1 VRIAATADIYV
12 SFTGTA
18 AIPGDVTDGTAS
30 ELLPIRAAI
39 IGSTFVGLPQQ
50 CDFGHHAG
58 RNRVVL
64 AEPWP
69 PTTGSRKPIS
79 RAKPVSLQRRPR
91 KKAPPDQRQG
101 QSFREVRLW

>member
-39 IGSTFVGLPQQ
+39 IGSTF
-50 CDFGHHAG
+50 A
-58 RNRVVL
+58 
-64 AEPWP
+64 
-69 PTTGSRKPIS
+69 SRS
-79 RAKPVSLQRRPR
+79 RARSPSACSGDPEKRPR
-91 KKAPPDQRQG
+91 LIKGRARAFVKFAYG
-101 QSFREVRLW
+101 K